1 MTSKIVI
8 VAGGTSG
15 MGRATALA
23 RAARGD
29 QVIVIGRS
37 ARDLPDTITFLAADL
52 SEIADVERVAATIAE
67 RHDRVDAL
75 TLFANRPVPR
85 RIETVDGLEYTFALY
100 YLSRYLL
107 GVRLAPLMDRDSVIV
122 NVAGVGNT
130 SGAVHWADPQLRDR
144 YSVVRAQ
151 LQAGRANDLLGVAY
165 DGKARYVLYHPGF
178 TRSGL
183 DSYPNPVVRGVLKT
197 LALFAARP
205 VTRSVAPLLDWID
218 HPPTEPLTAIDRGKP
233 VALSLKTLDPGAARR
248 LTTYT
253 ESLLTGSDRR

>member
-1 MTSKIVI
+1 MTPKIVI

-29 QVIVIGRS
+29 RVIVIGRS

-52 SEIADVERVAATIAE
+52 SEITEVERVVEQIAE
-67 RHDRVDAL
+67 RHDRIDAL

-85 RIETVDGLEYTFALY
+85 RTETSDGLEYTFALY

-107 GVRLAPLMDRDSVIV
+107 GTRLAPLMDTSSVIV

-130 SGAVHWADPQLRDR
+130 AGTIHWDDPQLRDR

-178 TRSGL
+178 TRTALGSH
-183 DSYPNPVVRGVLKT
+183 PNPVVRGVLTT

-205 VTRSVAPLLDWID
+205 VERATAPILEWID
-218 HPPTEPLTAIDRGKP
+218 HPPTKPLTAIDRGKP
-233 VALSLKTLDPGAARR
+233 VDPSLKTLDPANARR
-248 LTTYT
+248 LATYT
-253 ESLLTGSDRR
+253 ESLLNT